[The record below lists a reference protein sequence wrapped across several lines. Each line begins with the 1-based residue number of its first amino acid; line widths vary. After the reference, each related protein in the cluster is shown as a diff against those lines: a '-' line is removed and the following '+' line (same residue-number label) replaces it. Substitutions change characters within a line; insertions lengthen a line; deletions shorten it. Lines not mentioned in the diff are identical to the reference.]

1 MASLK
6 PRPTRLQH
14 SADPAHSSTWSR
26 KARMSPTRPQAEAVR
41 ASKQQNADLTAKI
54 KTTSDMTP
62 PQPSSPSRH
71 ACSQKRTAH
80 PLRSW
85 AATCQASNFQSTVP
99 LWPTTQVP
107 NSRQRQFCSR
117 VRTSV
122 AVSPSDERQ
131 PASCSTLKRSNLLI
145 SVARRTNRLL
155 TSNNVSNYLRKSPSP
170 KQLTASNNSPLKSQ

>member
-6 PRPTRLQH
+6 LRLTRPQH
-14 SADPAHSSTWSR
+14 SADPALSSTWSL

-62 PQPSSPSRH
+62 PQPGRPSRH
-71 ACSQKRTAH
+71 ACTQKRTAH

-85 AATCQASNFQSTVP
+85 AATYQASNLQSTVP
-99 LWPTTQVP
+99 LWPTTQIP
-107 NSRQRQFCSR
+107 SNRLRQFCSR
-117 VRTSV
+117 VRTSA

-131 PASCSTLKRSNLLI
+131 PASCSTLKRSNLLM

-155 TSNNVSNYLRKSPSP
+155 TSNNVPNCQRKSPSP
-170 KQLTASNNSPLKSQ
+170 KQLIASNNSPLKSL